1 MAGGKETPRQKMI
14 GMMYLVLT
22 ALLAL
27 NVSKQILDAF
37 VAIEDNIQRGT
48 SAQMDAGDA
57 SYRALKGEI
66 AATPKNAD
74 GLLKIKEINYFLKKV
89 EMVDKE
95 ASEIIH
101 FIDKL
106 KLDLLK
112 AAGEN
117 TTTVSSTKEKEV
129 ILWSKYDPNKAS
141 IIPMRLNLAAVE
153 SKDNFDVPMQVL
165 VGTDINS
172 IKQNGSGMQL
182 WNKYNDFRRNII
194 QTCGSY
200 KKSKNNFSVSISK
213 SKESELNK
221 NLNKGMSYQDL
232 RTAIEKLIKNSPN
245 KPNKEDVNT
254 LVGLYQDL
262 TKVEIADHHEEKNNI
277 HWLGR
282 TFDHAPLVGAIA
294 SLSSLQNEVMGAR
307 AKAIAFLKEK
317 VSTGEFSFN
326 KIQELVS
333 GPGVASEGEEV
344 ELMITMAAYDSDN
357 NPEVTSS
364 TGSIVVKNGIG
375 YLKTKV
381 GSSDMKISGTVMIK
395 NRSQVPFS
403 KPWSWDI
410 KVAKS
415 AGSISIPAYSVL
427 FRDYPNFLVPVAV
440 GIVGEAQITGAA
452 VRKTTMNGQTGYII
466 NPTGNS
472 VSLSIM
478 GKDGKGNPKRFGPW
492 TYKVKPVP
500 TPQLQT
506 LSAPKSQNTR
516 LKVGYTDGIIDATFT
531 VVDYSITI
539 GNELKNVKGDVI
551 GAAQLAAAKAGRDV
565 AITLNCVRVGSSGAK
580 IKVKGS
586 LTVN

>member
-89 EMVDKE
+89 EQVDKE

-106 KLDLLK
+106 KLELLQ

-117 TTTVSSTKEKEV
+117 ITTVSSKKEKEV
-129 ILWSKYDPNKAS
+129 ILWSKYDKNKPS

-165 VGTDINS
+165 VGTDINN
-172 IKQNGSGMQL
+172 IKKDGLGMQL
-182 WNKYNDFRRNII
+182 WIQYNNFRRNII
-194 QTCGSY
+194 ETCGSY
-200 KKSKNNFSVSISK
+200 KKSSNNFKVAISK
-213 SKESELNK
+213 SKEAALNSS
-221 NLNKGMSYQDL
+221 LNKGMSYDDL
-232 RTAIEKLIKNSPN
+232 RAAIEKLIKNSPN
-245 KPNKEDVNT
+245 KPNKEDINT

-262 TKVEIADHHEEKNNI
+262 TKVEIADHHEEKNI

-294 SLSSLQNEVMGAR
+294 SLSSLQNEVMAAR

-357 NPEVTSS
+357 NPQVTSS
-364 TGSIVVKNGIG
+364 NGSIVVKNGVG

-381 GSSDMKISGTVMIK
+381 GSSDMKLSGTVMIK
-395 NRSQVPFS
+395 NRSQVPFT

-427 FRDYPNFLVPVAV
+427 FRDYDNFLVPVAV
-440 GIVGEAQITGAA
+440 GVVGKPQITGAS
-452 VRKTTMNGQTGYII
+452 VREKTVNGQAGYVI

-472 VSLSIM
+472 VSLSIV

-506 LSAPKSQNTR
+506 QSAPKGQNTR
-516 LKVGYTDGIIDATFT
+516 LKVGYNDGIIDATFT

-539 GNELKNVKGDVI
+539 GNEMKNVKGDVI

-580 IKVKGS
+580 IKVKGN